1 MRFRYPLLLLVVV
14 LFSACTKDESPAPTF
29 EVPANYDSAN
39 FRSDVATANSLRIQL
54 NTLVNEA
61 KRGRIVTN
69 TVLASTLEQLYTANN
84 PSLRDATRVYY
95 NGLLSGTNG
104 FFAELALASGNAYT
118 PGTPTGNGGVYGGYL
133 FDENGL
139 EMEQLIE
146 KGLFGS
152 LNYYQAHLLLQGT
165 VSQAVLNQVLALY
178 GAHPDFANTPTAAN
192 ATNPDVFMA
201 NYAARR
207 SDVNDANSLYNQMKK
222 AFITAQAAIKAGQS
236 RLAERNAAL
245 ADIRLLWEK
254 INAATVINYC
264 HSVISTMSQTA
275 PTDAQKAAA
284 LHAYGECVGFL
295 HGWRQLPAD
304 SKRISDAQ
312 IDELLTLLLAAPGT
326 TPESYKFITE
336 PGTQLPKLQD
346 VIGRLQTIYGFT
358 NAEVESFRN
367 NWVSLQNR

>member
-1 MRFRYPLLLLVVV
+1 MQFRYPLLLLIVV
-14 LFSACTKDESPAPTF
+14 LFSACTQDETPAPTF
-29 EVPANYDSAN
+29 EVPATYDGANY
-39 FRSDVATANSLRIQL
+39 RSDVATANALRIQL
-54 NTLVNEA
+54 NSLVNEA

-69 TVLASTLEQLYTANN
+69 TVFAATLEQLYTTSN
-84 PSLRDATRVYY
+84 PSLRDATTVYY
-95 NGLLSGTNG
+95 HGLLTGTSG
-104 FFAELALASGNAYT
+104 FFAELAKASGNAYS

-139 EMEQLIE
+139 ELEQLIE

-152 LNYYQAHLLLQGT
+152 LNYFQADQLLRGPI
-165 VSQAVLNQVLALY
+165 SQPVLNQVLALY

-222 AFITAQAAIKAGQS
+222 AFITAQAAIKAGES

-304 SKRISDAQ
+304 GKRISDVQ

-336 PGTQLPKLQD
+336 PGAQLPKLQD

>member
-1 MRFRYPLLLLVVV
+1 MRFRYPLLFLIAV
-14 LFSACTKDESPAPTF
+14 LFSACTKDETPAPTF

-69 TVLASTLEQLYTANN
+69 TVLATTLEQLYTTSN
-84 PSLRDATRVYY
+84 PSLRDATTVYY
-95 NGLLSGTNG
+95 NGLLSGTSG

-139 EMEQLIE
+139 ELEQLIE
-146 KGLFGS
+146 KGLFGA

-222 AFITAQAAIKAGQS
+222 AFITAQAAIKAGES

-254 INAATVINYC
+254 VNAATVINYC

-358 NAEVESFRN
+358 NAEIESFRN

>member
-69 TVLASTLEQLYTANN
+69 TVLASTLEQLYTASS

-104 FFAELALASGNAYT
+104 FFAELAAASGNSYS
-118 PGTPTGNGGVYGGYL
+118 PGVPVGNGGVYGGYL

>member
-14 LFSACTKDESPAPTF
+14 FFSACTKDESPAPTF

-69 TVLASTLEQLYTANN
+69 TVLASTLEQLYTASS

-104 FFAELALASGNAYT
+104 FFAELAAASGNSYS
-118 PGTPTGNGGVYGGYL
+118 PGVPVGNGGVYGGYL

>member
-1 MRFRYPLLLLVVV
+1 MRCRYPLLLLVVV

-69 TVLASTLEQLYTANN
+69 TVLASTLEQLYTASS

-104 FFAELALASGNAYT
+104 FFAELAAASGNSYS
-118 PGTPTGNGGVYGGYL
+118 PGVPVGNGGVYGGYL